1 MATNKEEVLFKV
13 KAELS
18 GFKKSMDELKKMAK
32 ETSKNVKKS
41 MNMDLSKEGSNAG
54 KTFINGFDREI
65 KTATDSI
72 KLELKA
78 LADQAAN
85 IKISF
90 DTSGIEYVK
99 RQLADIT
106 VNVSTDSDR
115 AKASMSNNANAPN
128 NGMNTMASIANS
140 GALTKLTD
148 AMNNSTSLIKEVT
161 GSIKEAGDKV
171 QVASESIDKADA
183 QMKATEDSI
192 KVIGESINKTG
203 ESINKTGDSINN
215 TGDLIK
221 NTGDLINS
229 ANDSIKNTV
238 DSIKGVNDSINNTGE
253 LIKSTNDSIKSTN
266 DSIKS
271 TSDSMNAIGDKV
283 NSAGENIKSA
293 ANIIQDSNKVI
304 EAAGD
309 KFRDASEQVKDISNK
324 MSDVYS
330 KIDSSS
336 EMINSAGKDILSASE
351 SIESSSKNMTEAGKS
366 IDSAANKI
374 KNAKLNVGTKDVPEI
389 GNINE
394 LSNSITKAS
403 NNIDS
408 AASKIEDASNAIDE
422 AGSKIDD
429 SGSRVEDAGNAIDKA
444 ADKIKDITDKFN
456 LACSNIAALG
466 ASINTA
472 SEIMANTINKIA
484 PELKNAIENVVP
496 TIKNA
501 IIEAIKEGSKSIGQE
516 TTKAVNTATK
526 KGINTATKKGIDTGF
541 LNKSIGLGN
550 ALFGNNQKDNQ
561 PHYAKNIYDLMSPR
575 AVSESLLNNNAGKE
589 LELLEKYKKEI
600 SRVQNELKKTTIN
613 SDKGELLK
621 SELQFYTDI
630 YKEINKV
637 VEQINKKSQEAKA
650 KIEQSID
657 NKDINDL
664 TKIASN
670 EIGKLSRQQENLE
683 KAIEKTKKE
692 LSGLEKGTE
701 VYDKV
706 ESKLSRQVEVLE
718 RVKAKLQE
726 CKNLSRGAFDELSV
740 SIDDANESAE
750 KLRMNLTLLSSSSGN
765 DDILKKIDEAIEAA
779 NQRTRKLR
787 NEKGREDRG
796 FGTEDYRE
804 LRAAQKQRDIL
815 TERHEKFKE
824 EVNIGDI
831 GSKAWSEINDALKNA
846 ISDVNKRIEELKKS
860 FDPASAIEAQIEQL
874 EDTLLE
880 FSSDPKDVNDEF
892 KQEFRKILSGIEEE
906 INNLS
911 DEYGDVFKQE
921 LREWFRSVKGLADEN
936 ITRPSAD
943 ETYESI
949 KAEFRALEERIM
961 NSSFDSDV
969 YKKGLIDTLK
979 QEEGKLDESN
989 KKRKNDEFIV
999 EFKKLIERFEKLVV
1013 KSSSDDNFNQNF
1025 KNSLNEVINRIDS
1038 ATNKSSNKD
1047 ILLEFEAI
1055 FKQLADR
1062 INSAPTDDFYK
1073 QIYKN
1078 VFKRVK
1084 EEIDKIYKAQ
1094 DIDLNIN
1101 LPMLQTDTLN
1111 KQFDNFRR
1119 YMQNSNINLPILR
1132 VDEIKD
1138 QFDQLRDYMN
1148 HANINLPILRVD
1160 TLKDKFD
1167 QIRDYINHSDIN
1179 LPILR
1184 SDALNEQF
1192 DEIRKSIEDAYGR
1205 ITAETREAEQET
1217 DSFTG
1222 KLKKLY
1228 VVLNQQNAQVFTH
1241 RMGQLKEKINDLK
1254 TAASELVQPFKK
1266 AFNGMSNII
1275 NRLLSPIKKVASGFR
1290 NIGNEAKTASVGVDK
1305 LKGSFTGLLSKLS
1318 MYFGIYELFG
1328 LMKQGT
1334 EDAIKYESQI
1344 LNIQRTFGKAS
1355 KSLTD
1360 FANKNAVSWGLSK
1373 QQVAEYGNIFGV
1385 IVKNINVGMAEA
1397 GASSDA
1403 IAKSTM
1409 NTTQELLKSA
1419 GMISSALGYDV
1430 ETVLEGLRS
1439 GILGSSEA
1447 VDQFGLNLKQANL
1460 EASQAFMEVSN
1471 NGQIAWNNL
1480 TEAQRQYVIT
1490 QEIINQTTRN
1500 FGQVL
1505 GQNGKIMQTTAGLQ
1519 AQYMAQLAN
1528 TKLALGNLG
1537 KVLWTAILPPLTKI
1551 LQVLEVVFNYAAA
1564 AMTALLGLFG
1574 IQVDFSSPSSAGGAL
1589 TGMQNSLSNM
1599 EDTATN
1605 VADNTKY
1612 ALNSI
1617 GDSATDSANK
1627 TEKAINKTEKVGK
1640 KTEKAAKKTE
1650 EAVKKVKR
1658 ALAGFDQI
1666 NVLNIKED
1674 DNKKDDTKINKPK
1687 KDKSKIDKPKI
1698 DNPIGGFNPDDFK
1711 PTPLNPSDFGVQ
1723 MPDITPQFKSNL
1735 DKFKDFADKMKKLL
1749 NELTE
1754 PFKKAWDFLGDRWIA
1769 AWNRLKKEFKNFCDS
1784 LAKFL
1789 KSVWDNGGKEFVQHM
1804 AEIALACGI
1813 AAMEIGGTILHA
1825 LAELWKHL
1833 DPETNGHTQAF
1844 LDALNETAIKLRD
1857 LILSIN
1863 GYLEN
1868 LMNNGGQEVLNAFG
1882 DMLMDLGTTAA
1893 RVFGVI
1899 IDAIQGLLEHLFG
1912 VNEAGQLTNEIT
1924 KSMLEAWENAFRSI
1938 GDAALAFADLM
1949 ESVLVNGGQDI
1960 VNSLGDLAMQIA
1972 ATIGT
1977 IVDEVAQ
1984 SMAALFDHMDPAKND
1999 ISKGALEGFKY
2010 FIDSITG
2017 FVRMLGESLGT
2028 FMDNGGQE
2036 FVNNVGDIVAIL
2048 IDLASTIAGDIINS
2062 ITAFMNSWAGQ
2073 TLIAAAARALQLISS
2088 VLKGFLE
2095 ILKPLTP
2102 VISGVVAGILAFMGA
2117 TKVIGVITK
2126 VVSVFKSVGSVI
2138 GIAKAA
2144 ASALWAVL
2152 MANPIAAVIAAVVAL
2167 GVALVAA
2174 YNKFDGFR
2182 EAVDKIL
2189 DAFSGLGEA
2198 LKSAFSNILKDVTNI
2213 FQDVI
2218 DIIVGIFTGDGERV
2232 GEAVRSLVE
2241 NILQLLWDV
2250 TTGVLDIGINL
2261 VTGLAKGIWEA
2272 IKQAPKLIGDA
2283 LTGLA
2288 DFIKDF
2294 FKGLFGIH
2302 SPSTV
2307 FAEYGGYLVEGLA
2320 DGITKAF
2327 DKIGDAF
2334 NSMFKYVKDKVSKI
2348 TDGIKSGFKAIKDF
2362 VIPLPKMA
2370 WDKLKE
2376 TAGNIV
2382 NKIKEKVEKFKAKL
2396 PKPSVVWD
2404 SIKTTAGKAID
2415 NVKRVVQGFKS
2426 KLPKPSVMWDSLKTG
2441 VSNALNKIKDFMD
2454 RFKWKLPKPK
2464 LPKFSVSGGEAPW
2477 GFMGKGSLPKV
2488 DVKWNK
2494 AGGIMT
2500 SATIFGMAGNTLLGG
2515 GEAGSEGIIPLDELW
2530 NQLNRQFQQQ
2540 NAILSSIVASGSG
2553 NSNRPVNITLKIN
2566 DIEMGK
2572 AVISSL
2578 KALSNHGGT
2587 IDLPI

>member
-13 KAELS
+13 KAELA

-32 ETSKNVKKS
+32 ETSKNVEKS
-41 MNMDLSKEGSNAG
+41 MNMDLSDEGNKAG
-54 KTFINGFDREI
+54 KSFTDGMNRQM
-65 KTATDSI
+65 KNATDSVRAG
-72 KLELKA
+72 LKKVA
-78 LADQAAN
+78 EQASE
-85 IKISF
+85 IKIGF
-90 DTSGIEYVK
+90 DTSGIDAVK
-99 RQLADIT
+99 RQIDDISSKKI
-106 VNVSTDSDR
+106 STDSDR
-115 AKASMSNNANAPN
+115 ASASMSNNANAPN
-128 NGMNTMASIANS
+128 ALNTIVTAANAASISKMSEA
-140 GALTKLTD
+140 
-148 AMNNSTSLIKEVT
+148 V
-161 GSIKEAGDKV
+161 GSVGKSV
-171 QVASESIDKADA
+171 
-183 QMKATEDSI
+183 KATTDNMKQSFSDVSKKSSKELEQSFEKISQKQTGLKRKLRESKDELENFEIFIKKSKESLKDLSQNIEKTENSLKSLDFSSEDYANLSKELKELNDQYKI
-192 KVIGESINKTG
+192 ESSVVEDASKKVEKL
-203 ESINKTGDSINN
+203 K
-215 TGDLIK
+215 
-221 NTGDLINS
+221 
-229 ANDSIKNTV
+229 ANIAGLEN
-238 DSIKGVNDSINNTGE
+238 E
-253 LIKSTNDSIKSTN
+253 LR
-266 DSIKS
+266 
-271 TSDSMNAIGDKV
+271 KV
-283 NSAGENIKSA
+283 NSQKSA
-293 ANIIQDSNKVI
+293 PDFDELVNKKKIENSLQIANMY
-304 EAAGD
+304 
-309 KFRDASEQVKDISNK
+309 KDRLQK
-324 MSDVYS
+324 AR
-330 KIDSSS
+330 
-336 EMINSAGKDILSASE
+336 EAGKDQGISSYGKALNEKIKQLDKLGAPIKDIIPLIRALGKEFNDTEGIRKSTLAISKFINVLSGVTSKIQAPFKAMGNLFSKTLAS
-351 SIESSSKNMTEAGKS
+351 SINIVGNELAKFGNRLNSLGIKVLNPINALKLLGQTAKSTVTSFASAGWNGITNTFKNIVQSAKDFKNAFDNKVEKACDTTINAFNRLKNGIKSIPSVMKSIPGTIDNVIKNMGNS
-366 IDSAANKI
+366 ISSLGFKI
-374 KNAKLNVGTKDVPEI
+374 KTF
-389 GNINE
+389 
-394 LSNSITKAS
+394 S
-403 NNIDS
+403 NNIEGSMGRAAASIRNGFKSFMAGPSEQQLNAARNSVKRFTDEVNRNFPGIRRHIENVKQSFSNMGNNIRRSLNPINLISGAARKAADGIRRIGNESS
-408 AASKIEDASNAIDE
+408 AAS
-422 AGSKIDD
+422 
-429 SGSRVEDAGNAIDKA
+429 
-444 ADKIKDITDKFN
+444 
-456 LACSNIAALG
+456 
-466 ASINTA
+466 
-472 SEIMANTINKIA
+472 
-484 PELKNAIENVVP
+484 
-496 TIKNA
+496 
-501 IIEAIKEGSKSIGQE
+501 
-516 TTKAVNTATK
+516 
-526 KGINTATKKGIDTGF
+526 
-541 LNKSIGLGN
+541 
-550 ALFGNNQKDNQ
+550 
-561 PHYAKNIYDLMSPR
+561 
-575 AVSESLLNNNAGKE
+575 GK
-589 LELLEKYKKEI
+589 
-600 SRVQNELKKTTIN
+600 
-613 SDKGELLK
+613 
-621 SELQFYTDI
+621 
-630 YKEINKV
+630 
-637 VEQINKKSQEAKA
+637 
-650 KIEQSID
+650 
-657 NKDINDL
+657 
-664 TKIASN
+664 
-670 EIGKLSRQQENLE
+670 
-683 KAIEKTKKE
+683 
-692 LSGLEKGTE
+692 
-701 VYDKV
+701 
-706 ESKLSRQVEVLE
+706 
-718 RVKAKLQE
+718 
-726 CKNLSRGAFDELSV
+726 
-740 SIDDANESAE
+740 
-750 KLRMNLTLLSSSSGN
+750 
-765 DDILKKIDEAIEAA
+765 
-779 NQRTRKLR
+779 
-787 NEKGREDRG
+787 
-796 FGTEDYRE
+796 
-804 LRAAQKQRDIL
+804 
-815 TERHEKFKE
+815 
-824 EVNIGDI
+824 
-831 GSKAWSEINDALKNA
+831 
-846 ISDVNKRIEELKKS
+846 
-860 FDPASAIEAQIEQL
+860 
-874 EDTLLE
+874 
-880 FSSDPKDVNDEF
+880 
-892 KQEFRKILSGIEEE
+892 
-906 INNLS
+906 
-911 DEYGDVFKQE
+911 
-921 LREWFRSVKGLADEN
+921 
-936 ITRPSAD
+936 
-943 ETYESI
+943 
-949 KAEFRALEERIM
+949 
-961 NSSFDSDV
+961 
-969 YKKGLIDTLK
+969 
-979 QEEGKLDESN
+979 
-989 KKRKNDEFIV
+989 
-999 EFKKLIERFEKLVV
+999 
-1013 KSSSDDNFNQNF
+1013 
-1025 KNSLNEVINRIDS
+1025 
-1038 ATNKSSNKD
+1038 
-1047 ILLEFEAI
+1047 
-1055 FKQLADR
+1055 
-1062 INSAPTDDFYK
+1062 
-1073 QIYKN
+1073 
-1078 VFKRVK
+1078 
-1084 EEIDKIYKAQ
+1084 
-1094 DIDLNIN
+1094 
-1101 LPMLQTDTLN
+1101 
-1111 KQFDNFRR
+1111 
-1119 YMQNSNINLPILR
+1119 
-1132 VDEIKD
+1132 
-1138 QFDQLRDYMN
+1138 
-1148 HANINLPILRVD
+1148 
-1160 TLKDKFD
+1160 
-1167 QIRDYINHSDIN
+1167 
-1179 LPILR
+1179 
-1184 SDALNEQF
+1184 
-1192 DEIRKSIEDAYGR
+1192 
-1205 ITAETREAEQET
+1205 
-1217 DSFTG
+1217 
-1222 KLKKLY
+1222 
-1228 VVLNQQNAQVFTH
+1228 
-1241 RMGQLKEKINDLK
+1241 
-1254 TAASELVQPFKK
+1254 
-1266 AFNGMSNII
+1266 
-1275 NRLLSPIKKVASGFR
+1275 
-1290 NIGNEAKTASVGVDK
+1290 VDK
-1305 LKGSFTGLLSKLS
+1305 LKGSFTGLLGKLGMFFS
-1318 MYFGIYELFG
+1318 VYQLFG

-1334 EDAIKYESQI
+1334 EDAIKYEAQI
-1344 LNIQRTFGKAS
+1344 LNIQRTFGEAS

-1385 IVKNINVGMAEA
+1385 IVKNINVGMAKA

-1723 MPDITPQFKSNL
+1723 MPDVTPQIKSNL
-1735 DKFKDFADKMKKLL
+1735 DKFKGFVDKMKKLL

-1825 LAELWKHL
+1825 LSELWKHL

-2117 TKVIGVITK
+2117 TKVIGVVTK
-2126 VVSVFKSVGSVI
+2126 VVSVFKSVGSVL
-2138 GIAKAA
+2138 GLAKSAA
-2144 ASALWAVL
+2144 TLLWGVL
-2152 MANPIAAVIAAVVAL
+2152 AANPIAAVIAAVVAL

-2327 DKIGDAF
+2327 DSIGDAF

-2578 KALSNHGGT
+2578 KALSNHGGS

>member
-32 ETSKNVKKS
+32 ETSNNVKKS

-54 KTFINGFDREI
+54 KTFAKGFNEEM
-65 KTATDSI
+65 KSATNSV
-72 KLELKA
+72 KLELKK
-78 LADQAAN
+78 LAEQASN
-85 IKISF
+85 IKIKV
-90 DTSGIEYVK
+90 DITGLEYVK

-115 AKASMSNNANAPN
+115 ANASMSNNANAPN

-140 GALTKLTD
+140 GALTKLAD

-161 GSIKEAGDKV
+161 GSIKEVGDKA
-171 QVASESIDKADA
+171 QVAS
-183 QMKATEDSI
+183 
-192 KVIGESINKTG
+192 
-203 ESINKTGDSINN
+203 ESINKTGDSIN
-215 TGDLIK
+215 

-238 DSIKGVNDSINNTGE
+238 DSIKGVNDSIKN
-253 LIKSTNDSIKSTN
+253 
-266 DSIKS
+266 

-351 SIESSSKNMTEAGKS
+351 SIDSSSKNMTEAGKS
-366 IDSAANKI
+366 IDSAADKI
-374 KNAKLNVGTKDVPEI
+374 KNTKLDVDAKGISEI
-389 GNINE
+389 GNISE
-394 LSNSITKAS
+394 SITTAS
-403 NNIDS
+403 KNINE
-408 AASKIEDASNAIDE
+408 AASKIEGASNSINE

-429 SGSRVEDAGNAIDKA
+429 SGSRVEDAGNAIDRA

-456 LACSNIAALG
+456 LACTNIATLG

-472 SEIMANTINKIA
+472 SEIMANTIGKIA
-484 PELKNAIENVVP
+484 PEIKNAVESIVP
-496 TIKNA
+496 TIKKA
-501 IIEAIKEGSKSIGQE
+501 IIEPEKETSKNQTSIEKVGSGGSLNFKKSDNNPLKELSEEAKEAISDIDKELSDVRKSLEKFNRELKE
-516 TTKAVNTATK
+516 TEEGTDKYA
-526 KGINTATKKGIDTGF
+526 
-541 LNKSIGLGN
+541 LLEN
-550 ALFGNNQKDNQ
+550 AIARLSSRYGELKRKMRE
-561 PHYAKNIYDLMSPR
+561 AMSL
-575 AVSESLLNNNAGKE
+575 SESSLGM
-589 LELLEKYKKEI
+589 
-600 SRVQNELKKTTIN
+600 
-613 SDKGELLK
+613 DG
-621 SELQFYTDI
+621 LQ
-630 YKEINKV
+630 K
-637 VEQINKKSQEAKA
+637 
-650 KIEQSID
+650 
-657 NKDINDL
+657 L
-664 TKIASN
+664 ASN
-670 EIGKLSRQQENLE
+670 KIV
-683 KAIEKTKKE
+683 IDVDT
-692 LSGLEKGTE
+692 SGLEKANN
-701 VYDKV
+701 V
-706 ESKLSRQVEVLE
+706 
-718 RVKAKLQE
+718 AKE
-726 CKNLSRGAFDELSV
+726 TKE
-740 SIDDANESAE
+740 
-750 KLRMNLTLLSSSSGN
+750 TLLSMKNLNLLSRNQGGTSGSSG
-765 DDILKKIDEAIEAA
+765 DDDKGLFTPDDYKK
-779 NQRTRKLR
+779 LL
-787 NEKGREDRG
+787 
-796 FGTEDYRE
+796 E
-804 LRAAQKQRDIL
+804 LRK
-815 TERHEKFKE
+815 TKE
-824 EVNIGDI
+824 E
-831 GSKAWSEINDALKNA
+831 LT
-846 ISDVNKRIEELKKS
+846 EELKSFSDEVKLKDVGVEAYSKIVEVSKKLKEDLDKQIKELEKS
-860 FDPASAIEAQIEQL
+860 FDPISAIGVQL
-874 EDTLLE
+874 EELNGIILDYA
-880 FSSDPKDVNDEF
+880 DKPHNAND
-892 KQEFRKILSGIEEE
+892 KTKKILKEAFSTLEES
-906 INNLS
+906 INNLPE
-911 DEYGDVFKQE
+911 EYGE
-921 LREWFRSVKGLADEN
+921 LVKKALKDSLAGSREIANETILKPSTDEIYEN
-936 ITRPSAD
+936 I
-943 ETYESI
+943 
-949 KAEFRALEERIM
+949 KARFRALEERIM
-961 NSSFDSDV
+961 ESSDSDV
-969 YKKGLIDTLK
+969 FKKGLADTLK
-979 QEEGKLDESN
+979 QEEGKVDELF
-989 KKRKNDEFIV
+989 KKQKNDEFIV

-1101 LPMLQTDTLN
+1101 LPMLQTDTLK
-1111 KQFDNFRR
+1111 KQFDDFKR
-1119 YMQNSNINLPILR
+1119 YIQN
-1132 VDEIKD
+1132 
-1138 QFDQLRDYMN
+1138 
-1148 HANINLPILRVD
+1148 
-1160 TLKDKFD
+1160 
-1167 QIRDYINHSDIN
+1167 SDIN

-1192 DEIRKSIEDAYGR
+1192 DEIRKSVEDAYER

-1275 NRLLSPIKKVASGFR
+1275 NRLLSPIKKVASGIR
-1290 NIGNEAKTASVGVDK
+1290 NIGDEAKTASVGVDK

-1344 LNIQRTFGKAS
+1344 LNIQRIFGEAS

-1723 MPDITPQFKSNL
+1723 MPDVTPQLKSNL
-1735 DKFKDFADKMKKLL
+1735 GKFKDFADKMKKLL
-1749 NELTE
+1749 NEITE

-1769 AWNRLKKEFKNFCDS
+1769 AWNRLKKEFKHFCDS

-1804 AEIALACGI
+1804 AEIALAVGI

-1825 LAELWKHL
+1825 LAQLWEHL

-1844 LDALNETAIKLRD
+1844 IDALNDVAEKVRD
-1857 LILSIN
+1857 FVLSLN

-1882 DMLMDLGTTAA
+1882 DMLMDLGTTAV

-1899 IDAIQGLLEHLFG
+1899 IDAIQGLLDHLFG

-1949 ESVLVNGGQDI
+1949 ESALGNGLQDVI
-1960 VNSLGDLAMQIA
+1960 NSMGDLAMQIS
-1972 ATIGT
+1972 ATMGT
-1977 IVDEVAQ
+1977 IIDELAQ

-1999 ISKGALEGFKY
+1999 ISKGALEGFQY
-2010 FIDSITG
+2010 FVDSITG
-2017 FVRMLGESLGT
+2017 FVRMLGEAFGT

-2036 FVNNVGDIVAIL
+2036 FVNNMGDIVAIL

-2073 TLIAAAARALQLISS
+2073 TLIAAAARALELISS

-2102 VISGVVAGILAFMGA
+2102 VISGVIAGILAFMGA
-2117 TKVIGVITK
+2117 TKVIGVVTK
-2126 VVSVFKSVGSVI
+2126 VVSVFKSVGSVL
-2138 GIAKAA
+2138 GLAKSAA
-2144 ASALWAVL
+2144 TLLWGVL
-2152 MANPIAAVIAAVVAL
+2152 AANPIAAVVAAVVGL

-2232 GEAVRSLVE
+2232 GKAVRSLVE

-2261 VTGLAKGIWEA
+2261 ITGLAKGIWEA

-2415 NVKRVVQGFKS
+2415 KVKRVVQGFKS

-2441 VSNALNKIKDFMD
+2441 VSNALNKVKDFID
-2454 RFKWKLPKPK
+2454 KFKWKLPKPK

-2515 GEAGSEGIIPLDELW
+2515 GEAGAEGIIPLDELW
-2530 NQLNRQFQQQ
+2530 NQLSRQFQQQ

-2587 IDLPI
+2587 IDLPL

>member
-32 ETSKNVKKS
+32 ETSNNVKKS

-54 KTFINGFDREI
+54 KTFAKGFNEEM
-65 KTATDSI
+65 KSATDSV
-72 KLELKA
+72 KLELKK
-78 LADQAAN
+78 LAEQASN
-85 IKISF
+85 IKIKV
-90 DTSGIEYVK
+90 DVTGLEYVK
-99 RQLADIT
+99 RQLSDIT
-106 VNVSTDSDR
+106 VNVSTASR
-115 AKASMSNNANAPN
+115 ANASMSNNANAPN

-161 GSIKEAGDKV
+161 GSIKEVGDKA
-171 QVASESIDKADA
+171 QVASESINKADA
-183 QMKATEDSI
+183 QMKATEGSV
-192 KVIGESINKTG
+192 KVIGESI
-203 ESINKTGDSINN
+203 SKTGDSINN
-215 TGDLIK
+215 TGNLINSANDSIK
-221 NTGDLINS
+221 NTVDSIKSVNESINKTGDFINNTGDLIKS
-229 ANDSIKNTV
+229 TNDSIKNTV
-238 DSIKGVNDSINNTGE
+238 DSIKGVNDSIKN
-253 LIKSTNDSIKSTN
+253 
-266 DSIKS
+266 
-271 TSDSMNAIGDKV
+271 TSDSMNSIGDKV

-293 ANIIQDSNKVI
+293 ANIIQDSNKII

-336 EMINSAGKDILSASE
+336 EMINSAGKNILSASE
-351 SIESSSKNMTEAGKS
+351 SIDSSSKNMAEAGKS
-366 IDSAANKI
+366 IDSAADKI
-374 KNAKLNVGTKDVPEI
+374 KNAKLDVDAKGISEI
-389 GNINE
+389 GNISE
-394 LSNSITKAS
+394 LSNSIITAS
-403 NNIDS
+403 KNIND
-408 AASKIEDASNAIDE
+408 AASKIEGASNSINE

-429 SGSRVEDAGNAIDKA
+429 SGSRVEDAGNAIDRA

-456 LACSNIAALG
+456 LACTNIATLG

-484 PELKNAIENVVP
+484 PE
-496 TIKNA
+496 IKNA
-501 IIEAIKEGSKSIGQE
+501 VKSVVPSIKNTIKEPEKETEKTQTSIEKVGSGGSLNFKKSDNNPLKELSEEAKEAISDIDKELSDVRKSLEKFNRELKE
-516 TTKAVNTATK
+516 TEEGTKEYALLDSRIAR
-526 KGINTATKKGIDTGF
+526 
-541 LNKSIGLGN
+541 LNSRYGELKRKMRE
-550 ALFGNNQKDNQ
+550 A
-561 PHYAKNIYDLMSPR
+561 MSL
-575 AVSESLLNNNAGKE
+575 SESSLGMDGLQKLASD
-589 LELLEKYKKEI
+589 EI
-600 SRVQNELKKTTIN
+600 V
-613 SDKGELLK
+613 
-621 SELQFYTDI
+621 
-630 YKEINKV
+630 
-637 VEQINKKSQEAKA
+637 
-650 KIEQSID
+650 ID
-657 NKDINDL
+657 VD
-664 TKIASN
+664 T
-670 EIGKLSRQQENLE
+670 
-683 KAIEKTKKE
+683 
-692 LSGLEKGTE
+692 SGLEKAN
-701 VYDKV
+701 KV
-706 ESKLSRQVEVLE
+706 
-718 RVKAKLQE
+718 AKE
-726 CKNLSRGAFDELSV
+726 TKE
-740 SIDDANESAE
+740 
-750 KLRMNLTLLSSSSGN
+750 TLLSMKNLNLLSRNQGGTSGSSGD

-804 LRAAQKQRDIL
+804 LSAAKKERDIL

-860 FDPASAIEAQIEQL
+860 FDPASAIEAQIEDL

-880 FSSDPKDVNDEF
+880 FSSDPKDVNDKF
-892 KQEFRKILSGIEEE
+892 KQDFRKILSGIEER

-921 LREWFRSVKGLADEN
+921 LKEWFRSVKGLADEN
-936 ITRPSAD
+936 ITRPSTD
-943 ETYESI
+943 EAYESI

-961 NSSFDSDV
+961 ESSFDSDV
-969 YKKGLIDTLK
+969 FKKGLVDTLK
-979 QEEGKLDESN
+979 QEEGKVDESF
-989 KKRKNDEFIV
+989 KKQKNDEFIV

-1167 QIRDYINHSDIN
+1167 QIRDYINHANIN

-1228 VVLNQQNAQVFTH
+1228 AVLNQQNAQVFTH
-1241 RMGQLKEKINDLK
+1241 RMGQLKEEIKGLK

-1275 NRLLSPIKKVASGFR
+1275 NSLLSPIKKVASGIR

-1344 LNIQRTFGKAS
+1344 LNIQRTFGEAS

-1397 GASSDA
+1397 GASSDE

-1698 DNPIGGFNPDDFK
+1698 DKPIGGFNPDDFK

-1723 MPDITPQFKSNL
+1723 MPNITPQLKSNL
-1735 DKFKDFADKMKKLL
+1735 DKFKGFVDKMKKLL

-1825 LAELWKHL
+1825 LSELWKHL

-2036 FVNNVGDIVAIL
+2036 FVNNMGDIVAIL

-2073 TLIAAAARALQLISS
+2073 TLIAAAARALELISS

-2138 GIAKAA
+2138 GIAKGA

-2152 MANPIAAVIAAVVAL
+2152 MANPVAAVIAAVVAL

-2232 GEAVRSLVE
+2232 GKAVRSLVE

-2261 VTGLAKGIWEA
+2261 ITGLAKGIWEA

-2327 DKIGDAF
+2327 DSIGDAF

-2515 GEAGSEGIIPLDELW
+2515 GEAGAEGIIPLDELW
-2530 NQLNRQFQQQ
+2530 NQLSTQFQQQ

>member
-32 ETSKNVKKS
+32 ETSNNVKKS
-41 MNMDLSKEGSNAG
+41 MNMDLTKEGSNAG
-54 KTFINGFDREI
+54 KTFAKGFNEEM
-65 KTATDSI
+65 KSATDSV
-72 KLELKA
+72 KLELKK
-78 LADQAAN
+78 LAEQASN
-85 IKISF
+85 IKIKV
-90 DTSGIEYVK
+90 DITGLEYVK
-99 RQLADIT
+99 RQLSDIT

-115 AKASMSNNANAPN
+115 ASASMSNNANAPN
-128 NGMNTMASIANS
+128 NGMNTMASVANS

-161 GSIKEAGDKV
+161 GSIKEVGDKA
-171 QVASESIDKADA
+171 QVASESINKADA
-183 QMKATEDSI
+183 QMKATEDSV

-203 ESINKTGDSINN
+203 DSINKTGDSINKTGDSINN

-221 NTGDLINS
+221 STGDLINS

-253 LIKSTNDSIKSTN
+253 LIKSTNDSIKN
-266 DSIKS
+266 

-293 ANIIQDSNKVI
+293 ANIIQDSNKII

-351 SIESSSKNMTEAGKS
+351 SIDSSSKNMTEAGKS
-366 IDSAANKI
+366 IDSAADKI
-374 KNAKLNVGTKDVPEI
+374 KNTKLDVDAKGISEI
-389 GNINE
+389 GNISE
-394 LSNSITKAS
+394 SITTAS
-403 NNIDS
+403 NNINE
-408 AASKIEDASNAIDE
+408 AASKIEGASNSINE

-429 SGSRVEDAGNAIDKA
+429 SGSRVEDAGNAIDRA

-456 LACSNIAALG
+456 LACTNIATLG

-472 SEIMANTINKIA
+472 SEIMANTISKIA
-484 PELKNAIENVVP
+484 PE
-496 TIKNA
+496 IKNA
-501 IIEAIKEGSKSIGQE
+501 VKSVVPSIKNTIKEPEKETSKIQTSIEKVGSSGSLNFKKSDNDSLKELSEEAKEAISDIDKELNDVRKSLEKFNRELKE
-516 TTKAVNTATK
+516 TEEGTNKYALLENA
-526 KGINTATKKGIDTGF
+526 IAR
-541 LNKSIGLGN
+541 LNSRYGELKRKMRE
-550 ALFGNNQKDNQ
+550 A
-561 PHYAKNIYDLMSPR
+561 MSL
-575 AVSESLLNNNAGKE
+575 SESSLGM
-589 LELLEKYKKEI
+589 
-600 SRVQNELKKTTIN
+600 
-613 SDKGELLK
+613 DG
-621 SELQFYTDI
+621 LQ
-630 YKEINKV
+630 K
-637 VEQINKKSQEAKA
+637 
-650 KIEQSID
+650 
-657 NKDINDL
+657 L
-664 TKIASN
+664 ASN
-670 EIGKLSRQQENLE
+670 KIV
-683 KAIEKTKKE
+683 IDVDT
-692 LSGLEKGTE
+692 SGLEKAN
-701 VYDKV
+701 KV
-706 ESKLSRQVEVLE
+706 
-718 RVKAKLQE
+718 AKE
-726 CKNLSRGAFDELSV
+726 TKE
-740 SIDDANESAE
+740 
-750 KLRMNLTLLSSSSGN
+750 TLLSMKNLNLLSRNQGGTSGSSG
-765 DDILKKIDEAIEAA
+765 DDDKGLFTPDDYKK
-779 NQRTRKLR
+779 LL
-787 NEKGREDRG
+787 
-796 FGTEDYRE
+796 E
-804 LRAAQKQRDIL
+804 LRK
-815 TERHEKFKE
+815 TKE
-824 EVNIGDI
+824 E
-831 GSKAWSEINDALKNA
+831 LT
-846 ISDVNKRIEELKKS
+846 EELKSFSDEVKLKDVGVEAYSKIIEVSKKLKEDLDKQIKELEKS
-860 FDPASAIEAQIEQL
+860 FDPISAIGVQL
-874 EDTLLE
+874 EELNGIILDYA
-880 FSSDPKDVNDEF
+880 DKPHNAND
-892 KQEFRKILSGIEEE
+892 KTKKILKEAFSTLEES
-906 INNLS
+906 INNLPE
-911 DEYGDVFKQE
+911 EYGE
-921 LREWFRSVKGLADEN
+921 LVKKALKDSLAGSREIANETILKPSTDEIYEN
-936 ITRPSAD
+936 I
-943 ETYESI
+943 
-949 KAEFRALEERIM
+949 KARFRALEERIM
-961 NSSFDSDV
+961 ESSDSDV
-969 YKKGLIDTLK
+969 FKKGLADTLK
-979 QEEGKLDESN
+979 QEEGKVDELF
-989 KKRKNDEFIV
+989 KKQKNDEFIV

-1205 ITAETREAEQET
+1205 ITSETREAEQET

-1228 VVLNQQNAQVFTH
+1228 AVLNQQNAQVFTH

-1275 NRLLSPIKKVASGFR
+1275 NSLLSPIKKVASGIR
-1290 NIGNEAKTASVGVDK
+1290 NIGDEAKTASVGVDK

-1344 LNIQRTFGKAS
+1344 LNIQRTFGEAS

-1385 IVKNINVGMAEA
+1385 IVKNINVGMAKA
-1397 GASSDA
+1397 GTSSDA

-1698 DNPIGGFNPDDFK
+1698 DKPIGGFNPEDFK
-1711 PTPLNPSDFGVQ
+1711 PTPLDPSDFGVQ

-1735 DKFKDFADKMKKLL
+1735 DKFKGFVDKMKNLL

-1825 LAELWKHL
+1825 LSELWKHL

-1844 LDALNETAIKLRD
+1844 IDALNETAIKLRD

-1949 ESVLVNGGQDI
+1949 ESALGNGLQDVI
-1960 VNSLGDLAMQIA
+1960 NSMGDLAMQIA

-2232 GEAVRSLVE
+2232 GKAVRSLVE

>member
-32 ETSKNVKKS
+32 ETSNNVKKS
-41 MNMDLSKEGSNAG
+41 MNMDLTKEGSKVG
-54 KTFINGFDREI
+54 KTFIDGFNREI

-90 DTSGIEYVK
+90 DTSGLEYVK
-99 RQLADIT
+99 RQLSDIT
-106 VNVSTDSDR
+106 VNVSTASNR
-115 AKASMSNNANAPN
+115 ANASMSNNANAPN

-148 AMNNSTSLIKEVT
+148 AMNNSTSLIKEIT
-161 GSIKEAGDKV
+161 GSIKEVGDKA

-183 QMKATEDSI
+183 QMKATEDSV
-192 KVIGESINKTG
+192 KVIG

-215 TGDLIK
+215 TG
-221 NTGDLINS
+221 NLINS

-238 DSIKGVNDSINNTGE
+238 DSIKGVNDSIKN
-253 LIKSTNDSIKSTN
+253 
-266 DSIKS
+266 

-336 EMINSAGKDILSASE
+336 EMINSAGKNILSASE
-351 SIESSSKNMTEAGKS
+351 SI
-366 IDSAANKI
+366 DSAADKI
-374 KNAKLNVGTKDVPEI
+374 KSTKLDVDAKGISEI
-389 GNINE
+389 GNISE
-394 LSNSITKAS
+394 LSNSITTAS
-403 NNIDS
+403 NNINE
-408 AASKIEDASNAIDE
+408 AA
-422 AGSKIDD
+422 SKIDD
-429 SGSRVEDAGNAIDKA
+429 SGSRVEDAGNAIDRA

-456 LACSNIAALG
+456 LACTNIATLG

-472 SEIMANTINKIA
+472 
-484 PELKNAIENVVP
+484 IESIVP

-501 IIEAIKEGSKSIGQE
+501 IIEAFKEGSKLIGKQ
-516 TTKAVNTATK
+516 
-526 KGINTATKKGIDTGF
+526 GTG
-541 LNKSIGLGN
+541 
-550 ALFGNNQKDNQ
+550 
-561 PHYAKNIYDLMSPR
+561 
-575 AVSESLLNNNAGKE
+575 
-589 LELLEKYKKEI
+589 
-600 SRVQNELKKTTIN
+600 
-613 SDKGELLK
+613 
-621 SELQFYTDI
+621 
-630 YKEINKV
+630 
-637 VEQINKKSQEAKA
+637 
-650 KIEQSID
+650 
-657 NKDINDL
+657 NKDLDDL
-664 TKIASN
+664 TKVALN
-670 EIGKLSRQQENLE
+670 EIGKLSRQQEHLE
-683 KAIEKTKKE
+683 KAIQKSKKE

-706 ESKLSRQVEVLE
+706 ASKLSRQVDVLE
-718 RVKAKLQE
+718 RVSSKLQE

-740 SIDDANESAE
+740 TIDDACESTE
-750 KLRMNLTLLSSSSGN
+750 KLRMNLTLLS
-765 DDILKKIDEAIEAA
+765 DDIGGLGDEDKGLFGPDDYKK
-779 NQRTRKLR
+779 LL
-787 NEKGREDRG
+787 
-796 FGTEDYRE
+796 E
-804 LRAAQKQRDIL
+804 LRK
-815 TERHEKFKE
+815 TKE
-824 EVNIGDI
+824 EL
-831 GSKAWSEINDALKNA
+831 A
-846 ISDVNKRIEELKKS
+846 EELKSFSDEVKLKDVGVEAYSKIIEVSQKLKEDLDKQIKELEKS
-860 FDPASAIEAQIEQL
+860 FDPISAIGVQL
-874 EDTLLE
+874 EELNGIILDYA
-880 FSSDPKDVNDEF
+880 DKPHNAND
-892 KQEFRKILSGIEEE
+892 KTKKILKEAFSTLEES
-906 INNLS
+906 INNLPE
-911 DEYGDVFKQE
+911 EYGE
-921 LREWFRSVKGLADEN
+921 LVKKALKDSLAGSREIANETILKPSTDEIYEN
-936 ITRPSAD
+936 I
-943 ETYESI
+943 
-949 KAEFRALEERIM
+949 KARFRALEERIM
-961 NSSFDSDV
+961 ESSDSDV
-969 YKKGLIDTLK
+969 FKKGLADTLK
-979 QEEGKLDESN
+979 QEEGKIDELF
-989 KKRKNDEFIV
+989 KKQKNDEFIV

-1025 KNSLNEVINRIDS
+1025 KNSLNEIINRIDS

-1101 LPMLQTDTLN
+1101 LPMLQTDTLK
-1111 KQFDNFRR
+1111 KQFDNFKR
-1119 YMQNSNINLPILR
+1119 YIQN
-1132 VDEIKD
+1132 
-1138 QFDQLRDYMN
+1138 
-1148 HANINLPILRVD
+1148 
-1160 TLKDKFD
+1160 
-1167 QIRDYINHSDIN
+1167 SDIN

-1228 VVLNQQNAQVFTH
+1228 AVLNQQNAQVFTH

-1334 EDAIKYESQI
+1334 EDAIKYEAQI
-1344 LNIQRTFGKAS
+1344 LNIQRTFGEAS

-1385 IVKNINVGMAEA
+1385 IVKNINVGMAKA

-1723 MPDITPQFKSNL
+1723 MPDVTPQIKSNL
-1735 DKFKDFADKMKKLL
+1735 GKFKDFVDKMKKLL

-1769 AWNRLKKEFKNFCDS
+1769 AWNRLKKEFKHFCDS

-1804 AEIALACGI
+1804 AEIALAVGI

-1825 LAELWKHL
+1825 LAQLWEHL

-1844 LDALNETAIKLRD
+1844 IDALNEVAEKVRD
-1857 LILSIN
+1857 FVLSLN

-1868 LMNNGGQEVLNAFG
+1868 LMNNGGQDVLNAFG
-1882 DMLMDLGTTAA
+1882 DMLMDLGTTAV

-1899 IDAIQGLLEHLFG
+1899 IDAIQGLLDHLFG

-1949 ESVLVNGGQDI
+1949 ESALGNGLQDVI
-1960 VNSLGDLAMQIA
+1960 NSMGDLAMQIS
-1972 ATIGT
+1972 ATMGT
-1977 IVDEVAQ
+1977 IIDELAQ

-1999 ISKGALEGFKY
+1999 ISKGALEGFQY
-2010 FIDSITG
+2010 FVDSITG

-2036 FVNNVGDIVAIL
+2036 FVNNMGDIVALL

-2073 TLIAAAARALQLISS
+2073 TLIAAAARALELISS

-2095 ILKPLTP
+2095 ILQPLTP
-2102 VISGVVAGILAFMGA
+2102 VLSAVVAGILAFMGA
-2117 TKVIGVITK
+2117 SKVVGVVTK
-2126 VVSVFKSVGSVI
+2126 VVSVFKSVGSVF
-2138 GIAKAA
+2138 GLAKSAA
-2144 ASALWAVL
+2144 TLLWGVL
-2152 MANPIAAVIAAVVAL
+2152 AANPIAAVVAAVVGL

-2261 VTGLAKGIWEA
+2261 LTGLAKGIWEA

-2441 VSNALNKIKDFMD
+2441 VSNALNKVKDFID
-2454 RFKWKLPKPK
+2454 KFKWKLPKPK

-2515 GEAGSEGIIPLDELW
+2515 GEAGAEGIIPLDELW
-2530 NQLNRQFQQQ
+2530 NQLSRQFQQQ

-2587 IDLPI
+2587 IDLPL

>member
-32 ETSKNVKKS
+32 ETSNNVKKS

-54 KTFINGFDREI
+54 KTFAKGFNEEM
-65 KTATDSI
+65 KSATDSV
-72 KLELKA
+72 KLELKK
-78 LADQAAN
+78 LAEQASN
-85 IKISF
+85 IKIKV
-90 DTSGIEYVK
+90 DITGLEYVK

-115 AKASMSNNANAPN
+115 ASASMSNNANAPN
-128 NGMNTMASIANS
+128 GFNSMSSIANS
-140 GALTKLTD
+140 GALTRLTAVMNSIGGLIRPSADKMRSAGELINASGDKIKDAATVIKDAAQTIVRGIKNSSEKINNKVKDTKNRVNTESEKIKSDPEIEKNLQKIEKLESLISRINIKMSNMDPMSDQFAKYASHIARATALLDDFKEKQKKLEGSSIKLDFKDLQLLSRNAKDVNKLTEAFKKLSSGIISSIGKVAKSD
-148 AMNNSTSLIKEVT
+148 LNSVGDIIVRIGNRFSEFGVKALLPIRSIRALGSAFSATINAIDRGMAALDVYSTRIINSTGGKIKSLLSLLPRNLNDVKNLISSVTSRIGKDIHTMNLFLDIAVENTVAKIKGMLNTLKSGISSSVSAIGSGVSNIISRIGQDIHTFNMFMDLSVENIESKVKSIASTLKTGISSALSGIGSGISNVITRIGQDIHTFNMFMDIGVDNLINRIKNIPSAVSGIFDRIGQDIHTFNMFMDLAVENAENKIKLFATSLKSSISSALSNMGSAISNVFDRIGQDVHTFNMFMDIGVDNIINKIKGIPSSISGIFDRIEQDVHTFNMFMDIGVDNIIKRIKGIPSSISGIFNRIEQDVHTFNMFMDMGLNNIEDKSKKVINSIKNVATKVSESGLKALLSFSDTLSFLHDNTNSKFKSMMGLLKNESVKAAETCKKAFYSFSDMLSNYPDNLNNAFKNMTIVKTLDSVKTKVSGVAKSIWSSLKSVPSTLNNSVKEAGNTISSLGTEIKDFGNNIGTSFNNISTSIRSFSLSNVKNEIKTSANNMISEVKT
-161 GSIKEAGDKV
+161 GITNSLSEIKISTNNTVAGIKNKFSEVKASINDSFSGFKDGLKTGIKQQINHLNDYKAKLTEIKSNTKDAFSNFGNNVKSGIQEQVRSLSEYKTKLSEVKVSIKEAFSNFGGK
-171 QVASESIDKADA
+171 S
-183 QMKATEDSI
+183 
-192 KVIGESINKTG
+192 KTG
-203 ESINKTGDSINN
+203 VQEQVKSLSEYKTKLKDIKESS
-215 TGDLIK
+215 
-221 NTGDLINS
+221 
-229 ANDSIKNTV
+229 NDAFSNFGGKSKVAIR
-238 DSIKGVNDSINNTGE
+238 E
-253 LIKSTNDSIKSTN
+253 LIRSLDEYKSKLIEIKSNIKDAFGNKVEKECDTAINAFSRLKNSIKSIPNHIQAMPIYFEYAKNTIN
-266 DSIKS
+266 
-271 TSDSMNAIGDKV
+271 NAIKGMD
-283 NSAGENIKSA
+283 
-293 ANIIQDSNKVI
+293 
-304 EAAGD
+304 
-309 KFRDASEQVKDISNK
+309 
-324 MSDVYS
+324 
-330 KIDSSS
+330 
-336 EMINSAGKDILSASE
+336 
-351 SIESSSKNMTEAGKS
+351 
-366 IDSAANKI
+366 
-374 KNAKLNVGTKDVPEI
+374 
-389 GNINE
+389 
-394 LSNSITKAS
+394 NSISSFGSKVKNFS
-403 NNIDS
+403 NNIEGSMGRAAASIRNGFNAFRRGPGEEQLNAARSAVKRFTDAVNNNFPGIRRHIENVRNSFSNMGNNIRRSLNPINLISSAAKKAADGIRRIGNESS
-408 AASKIEDASNAIDE
+408 AAS
-422 AGSKIDD
+422 
-429 SGSRVEDAGNAIDKA
+429 
-444 ADKIKDITDKFN
+444 
-456 LACSNIAALG
+456 
-466 ASINTA
+466 
-472 SEIMANTINKIA
+472 
-484 PELKNAIENVVP
+484 
-496 TIKNA
+496 
-501 IIEAIKEGSKSIGQE
+501 
-516 TTKAVNTATK
+516 
-526 KGINTATKKGIDTGF
+526 
-541 LNKSIGLGN
+541 
-550 ALFGNNQKDNQ
+550 
-561 PHYAKNIYDLMSPR
+561 
-575 AVSESLLNNNAGKE
+575 GK
-589 LELLEKYKKEI
+589 
-600 SRVQNELKKTTIN
+600 
-613 SDKGELLK
+613 
-621 SELQFYTDI
+621 
-630 YKEINKV
+630 
-637 VEQINKKSQEAKA
+637 
-650 KIEQSID
+650 
-657 NKDINDL
+657 
-664 TKIASN
+664 
-670 EIGKLSRQQENLE
+670 
-683 KAIEKTKKE
+683 
-692 LSGLEKGTE
+692 
-701 VYDKV
+701 
-706 ESKLSRQVEVLE
+706 
-718 RVKAKLQE
+718 
-726 CKNLSRGAFDELSV
+726 
-740 SIDDANESAE
+740 
-750 KLRMNLTLLSSSSGN
+750 
-765 DDILKKIDEAIEAA
+765 
-779 NQRTRKLR
+779 
-787 NEKGREDRG
+787 
-796 FGTEDYRE
+796 
-804 LRAAQKQRDIL
+804 
-815 TERHEKFKE
+815 
-824 EVNIGDI
+824 
-831 GSKAWSEINDALKNA
+831 
-846 ISDVNKRIEELKKS
+846 
-860 FDPASAIEAQIEQL
+860 
-874 EDTLLE
+874 
-880 FSSDPKDVNDEF
+880 
-892 KQEFRKILSGIEEE
+892 
-906 INNLS
+906 
-911 DEYGDVFKQE
+911 
-921 LREWFRSVKGLADEN
+921 
-936 ITRPSAD
+936 
-943 ETYESI
+943 
-949 KAEFRALEERIM
+949 
-961 NSSFDSDV
+961 
-969 YKKGLIDTLK
+969 
-979 QEEGKLDESN
+979 
-989 KKRKNDEFIV
+989 
-999 EFKKLIERFEKLVV
+999 
-1013 KSSSDDNFNQNF
+1013 
-1025 KNSLNEVINRIDS
+1025 
-1038 ATNKSSNKD
+1038 
-1047 ILLEFEAI
+1047 
-1055 FKQLADR
+1055 
-1062 INSAPTDDFYK
+1062 
-1073 QIYKN
+1073 
-1078 VFKRVK
+1078 
-1084 EEIDKIYKAQ
+1084 
-1094 DIDLNIN
+1094 
-1101 LPMLQTDTLN
+1101 
-1111 KQFDNFRR
+1111 
-1119 YMQNSNINLPILR
+1119 
-1132 VDEIKD
+1132 
-1138 QFDQLRDYMN
+1138 
-1148 HANINLPILRVD
+1148 
-1160 TLKDKFD
+1160 
-1167 QIRDYINHSDIN
+1167 
-1179 LPILR
+1179 
-1184 SDALNEQF
+1184 
-1192 DEIRKSIEDAYGR
+1192 
-1205 ITAETREAEQET
+1205 
-1217 DSFTG
+1217 
-1222 KLKKLY
+1222 
-1228 VVLNQQNAQVFTH
+1228 
-1241 RMGQLKEKINDLK
+1241 
-1254 TAASELVQPFKK
+1254 
-1266 AFNGMSNII
+1266 
-1275 NRLLSPIKKVASGFR
+1275 
-1290 NIGNEAKTASVGVDK
+1290 VDK
-1305 LKGSFTGLLSKLS
+1305 LKGSFTGLLGKLGMFFS
-1318 MYFGIYELFG
+1318 VYQLFG

-1334 EDAIKYESQI
+1334 EDAIKYEAQI
-1344 LNIQRTFGKAS
+1344 LNIQRTFGEAS

-1505 GQNGKIMQTTAGLQ
+1505 GQNGKIMQTTASLQ

-1723 MPDITPQFKSNL
+1723 MPDVTPQLKSNL
-1735 DKFKDFADKMKKLL
+1735 GKFKGFVDKMKNLL
-1749 NELTE
+1749 SELTE

-1769 AWNRLKKEFKNFCDS
+1769 AWNRLKKEFKHFCDS

-1804 AEIALACGI
+1804 AEIALAVGI

-1825 LAELWKHL
+1825 LAQLWEHL

-1844 LDALNETAIKLRD
+1844 IDALNDVAEKVRD
-1857 LILSIN
+1857 FVLSLN

-1882 DMLMDLGTTAA
+1882 DMLMDLGTTAV

-1899 IDAIQGLLEHLFG
+1899 IDAIQGLLDHLFG

-1949 ESVLVNGGQDI
+1949 ESALGNGLQDVI
-1960 VNSLGDLAMQIA
+1960 NSMGDLAMQIS
-1972 ATIGT
+1972 ATMGT
-1977 IVDEVAQ
+1977 IIDELAQ

-1999 ISKGALEGFKY
+1999 ISKGALEGFQY
-2010 FIDSITG
+2010 FVDSITG
-2017 FVRMLGESLGT
+2017 FVRMLGEAFGT

-2036 FVNNVGDIVAIL
+2036 FVNNMGDIVAIL

-2073 TLIAAAARALQLISS
+2073 TLIAAAARALELISS

-2102 VISGVVAGILAFMGA
+2102 VISGVIAGILAFMGA
-2117 TKVIGVITK
+2117 TKVIGVVTK
-2126 VVSVFKSVGSVI
+2126 VVSVFKSVGSVL
-2138 GIAKAA
+2138 GLAKSAA
-2144 ASALWAVL
+2144 TLLWGVL
-2152 MANPIAAVIAAVVAL
+2152 AANPIAAVVAAVVGL

-2232 GEAVRSLVE
+2232 GKAVRSLVE

-2261 VTGLAKGIWEA
+2261 ITGLAKGIWEA

-2327 DKIGDAF
+2327 DAIGDAF

-2441 VSNALNKIKDFMD
+2441 VSNALNKVKDFID
-2454 RFKWKLPKPK
+2454 KFKWKLPKPK

-2515 GEAGSEGIIPLDELW
+2515 GEAGAEGIIPLDELW
-2530 NQLNRQFQQQ
+2530 NQLSRQFQQQ

>member
-32 ETSKNVKKS
+32 ETSNNVKKS
-41 MNMDLSKEGSNAG
+41 MNMDLTKEGSNAG
-54 KTFINGFDREI
+54 KTFAKGFNEEM
-65 KTATDSI
+65 KSATDSV
-72 KLELKA
+72 KLELKK
-78 LADQAAN
+78 LAEQASN
-85 IKISF
+85 IKIKV
-90 DTSGIEYVK
+90 DITGLEYVK
-99 RQLADIT
+99 RQLSDIT

-115 AKASMSNNANAPN
+115 ASASMSNNANAPN

-140 GALTKLTD
+140 GALTKLAD

-161 GSIKEAGDKV
+161 GSIKEVGDKA
-171 QVASESIDKADA
+171 QVASESINKADA
-183 QMKATEDSI
+183 QMKATEDSV
-192 KVIGESINKTG
+192 KVIG

-215 TGDLIK
+215 TG
-221 NTGDLINS
+221 NLINS

-238 DSIKGVNDSINNTGE
+238 DSIKGVNDSIKN
-253 LIKSTNDSIKSTN
+253 
-266 DSIKS
+266 

-283 NSAGENIKSA
+283 NSTGENIKSA

-336 EMINSAGKDILSASE
+336 EMINSAGKNILSASE
-351 SIESSSKNMTEAGKS
+351 SI
-366 IDSAANKI
+366 DSAADKI
-374 KNAKLNVGTKDVPEI
+374 KNTKLDVDAKGISEI
-389 GNINE
+389 GNISE
-394 LSNSITKAS
+394 LSNSITTAS
-403 NNIDS
+403 NNINE
-408 AASKIEDASNAIDE
+408 AA
-422 AGSKIDD
+422 SKIDD
-429 SGSRVEDAGNAIDKA
+429 SGSRVEDAGNAIDRA
-444 ADKIKDITDKFN
+444 AEKIKDITDKFN
-456 LACSNIAALG
+456 LACTNIATLG

-472 SEIMANTINKIA
+472 
-484 PELKNAIENVVP
+484 IESIVP

-501 IIEAIKEGSKSIGQE
+501 IIEAFKEGSKLIGKQ
-516 TTKAVNTATK
+516 
-526 KGINTATKKGIDTGF
+526 GTG
-541 LNKSIGLGN
+541 
-550 ALFGNNQKDNQ
+550 
-561 PHYAKNIYDLMSPR
+561 
-575 AVSESLLNNNAGKE
+575 
-589 LELLEKYKKEI
+589 
-600 SRVQNELKKTTIN
+600 
-613 SDKGELLK
+613 
-621 SELQFYTDI
+621 
-630 YKEINKV
+630 
-637 VEQINKKSQEAKA
+637 
-650 KIEQSID
+650 
-657 NKDINDL
+657 NKDLDDL
-664 TKIASN
+664 TKVALN
-670 EIGKLSRQQENLE
+670 EIGKLSRQQEHLE
-683 KAIEKTKKE
+683 KAIQKSKKE

-706 ESKLSRQVEVLE
+706 ASKLSRQVEVLE
-718 RVKAKLQE
+718 RVSSKLQE

-740 SIDDANESAE
+740 TIDDACESTE
-750 KLRMNLTLLSSSSGN
+750 KLRMNLTLLS
-765 DDILKKIDEAIEAA
+765 DDIGGLGDEDKGLFSPDDYKK
-779 NQRTRKLR
+779 LL
-787 NEKGREDRG
+787 
-796 FGTEDYRE
+796 E
-804 LRAAQKQRDIL
+804 LRK
-815 TERHEKFKE
+815 TKE
-824 EVNIGDI
+824 EL
-831 GSKAWSEINDALKNA
+831 A
-846 ISDVNKRIEELKKS
+846 EELKSFSDDVKLKDIGVEAYSKIIEVSQKLKEDLDKQIKELEKS
-860 FDPASAIEAQIEQL
+860 FDPISAIGVQL
-874 EDTLLE
+874 EELNGIILDYA
-880 FSSDPKDVNDEF
+880 DKPHNAND
-892 KQEFRKILSGIEEE
+892 KTKKILKEAFSTLEES
-906 INNLS
+906 INNLPE
-911 DEYGDVFKQE
+911 EYGE
-921 LREWFRSVKGLADEN
+921 LVKKALKDSLAGSREIANETILKPSTDEIYEN
-936 ITRPSAD
+936 IKT
-943 ETYESI
+943 
-949 KAEFRALEERIM
+949 KFRALEERIM
-961 NSSFDSDV
+961 ESSDSDV
-969 YKKGLIDTLK
+969 FKKGLADTLK
-979 QEEGKLDESN
+979 QEEGKIDELF
-989 KKRKNDEFIV
+989 KKQKNDEFIG

-1025 KNSLNEVINRIDS
+1025 KNSLNEIINRIDS

-1101 LPMLQTDTLN
+1101 LPMLQTDTLK
-1111 KQFDNFRR
+1111 KQFDNFKR
-1119 YMQNSNINLPILR
+1119 YIQN
-1132 VDEIKD
+1132 
-1138 QFDQLRDYMN
+1138 
-1148 HANINLPILRVD
+1148 
-1160 TLKDKFD
+1160 
-1167 QIRDYINHSDIN
+1167 SDIN

-1344 LNIQRTFGKAS
+1344 LNIQRTFGEAS

-1605 VADNTKY
+1605 VADNTRY

-1698 DNPIGGFNPDDFK
+1698 DKPIGGFNPDDFK

-1723 MPDITPQFKSNL
+1723 MPDIAPQFKSNL
-1735 DKFKDFADKMKKLL
+1735 DKFKGFVDKMKNLL

-1825 LAELWKHL
+1825 LSELWKHL

-1844 LDALNETAIKLRD
+1844 IDALNETAIKLRD

-2073 TLIAAAARALQLISS
+2073 TLIAAAARALELISS

-2102 VISGVVAGILAFMGA
+2102 VISGVVAGILAFKGA
-2117 TKVIGVITK
+2117 TKVISVITK

-2138 GIAKAA
+2138 GIAKGA

-2152 MANPIAAVIAAVVAL
+2152 MANPVAAVIAAVVAL

-2198 LKSAFSNILKDVTNI
+2198 LKSAFSNILRDVTNI

-2218 DIIVGIFTGDGERV
+2218 DIIVGIFTGDGEKV

-2261 VTGLAKGIWEA
+2261 ITGLAKGIWEA

-2415 NVKRVVQGFKS
+2415 KVKRVVQGFKS

-2441 VSNALNKIKDFMD
+2441 VSNALNKIKDFID
-2454 RFKWKLPKPK
+2454 KFKWKLPKPK

>member
-32 ETSKNVKKS
+32 ETSNNVKKS

-54 KTFINGFDREI
+54 KTFAKGFNEEM
-65 KTATDSI
+65 KSATDSV
-72 KLELKA
+72 KLELKK
-78 LADQAAN
+78 LAEQASN
-85 IKISF
+85 IKIKV
-90 DTSGIEYVK
+90 DITGLEYVK
-99 RQLADIT
+99 RQLSDIT

-115 AKASMSNNANAPN
+115 ASASMSNNANAPN
-128 NGMNTMASIANS
+128 NGMNTMASVANS
-140 GALTKLTD
+140 GALTKLAD

-161 GSIKEAGDKV
+161 GSIKEVGDKA
-171 QVASESIDKADA
+171 QVASESINKADA
-183 QMKATEDSI
+183 QMKATEDSV
-192 KVIGESINKTG
+192 KVIG

-215 TGDLIK
+215 TG
-221 NTGDLINS
+221 NLINS

-238 DSIKGVNDSINNTGE
+238 DSIKGVNDSVKN
-253 LIKSTNDSIKSTN
+253 
-266 DSIKS
+266 

-336 EMINSAGKDILSASE
+336 EMINSAGKNILSAS
-351 SIESSSKNMTEAGKS
+351 KS
-366 IDSAANKI
+366 IDSAADKI
-374 KNAKLNVGTKDVPEI
+374 KNTKLDVDAKGISEI
-389 GNINE
+389 GNISE
-394 LSNSITKAS
+394 LSNSITTAS
-403 NNIDS
+403 NNINK
-408 AASKIEDASNAIDE
+408 AA
-422 AGSKIDD
+422 SKIDD
-429 SGSRVEDAGNAIDKA
+429 SGSRVEDAGNAIDRA

-456 LACSNIAALG
+456 LACTNIATLG

-472 SEIMANTINKIA
+472 SEIMANTISKIA
-484 PELKNAIENVVP
+484 PE
-496 TIKNA
+496 IKNA
-501 IIEAIKEGSKSIGQE
+501 VKSVVPSIKNTIKEPEKETEKIQTSIEKVGSGGSLNFKKSDNNPLKELSEEAKEAISD
-516 TTKAVNTATK
+516 
-526 KGINTATKKGIDTGF
+526 ID
-541 LNKSIGLGN
+541 
-550 ALFGNNQKDNQ
+550 
-561 PHYAKNIYDLMSPR
+561 
-575 AVSESLLNNNAGKE
+575 
-589 LELLEKYKKEI
+589 KEI
-600 SRVQNELKKTTIN
+600 SDVRKSLEEFNRELKKTEEGTDEYALLDSRIASLN
-613 SDKGELLK
+613 SRYGELKRKMREAMSLSK
-621 SELQFYTDI
+621 SSLGMDGLQKLASD
-630 YKEINKV
+630 EIV
-637 VEQINKKSQEAKA
+637 
-650 KIEQSID
+650 ID
-657 NKDINDL
+657 VDTSD
-664 TKIASN
+664 
-670 EIGKLSRQQENLE
+670 LE
-683 KAIEKTKKE
+683 KANKVAKETKE
-692 LSGLEKGTE
+692 
-701 VYDKV
+701 
-706 ESKLSRQVEVLE
+706 
-718 RVKAKLQE
+718 
-726 CKNLSRGAFDELSV
+726 
-740 SIDDANESAE
+740 
-750 KLRMNLTLLSSSSGN
+750 TLLSMKNLNLLSRNQGGTSGSSGD

-804 LRAAQKQRDIL
+804 LSAAKKERDIL

-860 FDPASAIEAQIEQL
+860 FDPASAIEAQIEDL

-880 FSSDPKDVNDEF
+880 FSSDPKDVNDKF
-892 KQEFRKILSGIEEE
+892 KQDFRKILSGIEER

-921 LREWFRSVKGLADEN
+921 LKEWFRSVKGLADEN
-936 ITRPSAD
+936 ITRPSTD
-943 ETYESI
+943 EAYESI

-961 NSSFDSDV
+961 ESSFDSDV
-969 YKKGLIDTLK
+969 FKKGLVDTLK
-979 QEEGKLDESN
+979 QEEGKVDESF
-989 KKRKNDEFIV
+989 KKQKNDEFIV

-1025 KNSLNEVINRIDS
+1025 KNSLNEIINRIDS

-1101 LPMLQTDTLN
+1101 LPMLQTDTLK
-1111 KQFDNFRR
+1111 KQFDNFKR
-1119 YMQNSNINLPILR
+1119 YIQN
-1132 VDEIKD
+1132 
-1138 QFDQLRDYMN
+1138 
-1148 HANINLPILRVD
+1148 
-1160 TLKDKFD
+1160 
-1167 QIRDYINHSDIN
+1167 SDIN

-1228 VVLNQQNAQVFTH
+1228 AVLNQQNAQVFTH

-1344 LNIQRTFGKAS
+1344 LNIQRTFGEAS

-1385 IVKNINVGMAEA
+1385 IVKNINVGMAKA
-1397 GASSDA
+1397 GTSSDA

-1698 DNPIGGFNPDDFK
+1698 DKPIGGFNPDDFK

-1723 MPDITPQFKSNL
+1723 MPDVTPQFKSNL
-1735 DKFKDFADKMKKLL
+1735 DKFKGFVDKMKNLL

-1825 LAELWKHL
+1825 LSELWKHL

-1844 LDALNETAIKLRD
+1844 IDALNETAIKLRD

-2073 TLIAAAARALQLISS
+2073 TLIAAAARALELISS

-2138 GIAKAA
+2138 GIAKGA

-2152 MANPIAAVIAAVVAL
+2152 MANPVAAVIAAVVAL

-2232 GEAVRSLVE
+2232 GKAVRSLVE

-2261 VTGLAKGIWEA
+2261 ITGLAKGIWEA

-2334 NSMFKYVKDKVSKI
+2334 NSMFKYIKDKVSKI

-2415 NVKRVVQGFKS
+2415 KVKRVVQGFKS

-2441 VSNALNKIKDFMD
+2441 VSNALNKVKDFID
-2454 RFKWKLPKPK
+2454 KFKWKLPKPK

-2515 GEAGSEGIIPLDELW
+2515 GEAGAEGIIPLDELW
-2530 NQLNRQFQQQ
+2530 NQLSTQFQQQ

>member
-32 ETSKNVKKS
+32 ETSNNVKKS
-41 MNMDLSKEGSNAG
+41 MNMDLTKEGSNAG
-54 KTFINGFDREI
+54 KTFAKGFNEEM
-65 KTATDSI
+65 KSATDSV
-72 KLELKA
+72 KLELKK
-78 LADQAAN
+78 LAEQASN
-85 IKISF
+85 IKIKV
-90 DTSGIEYVK
+90 DITGLEYVK
-99 RQLADIT
+99 RQLSDIT

-115 AKASMSNNANAPN
+115 ASASMSNNANAPN

-161 GSIKEAGDKV
+161 GSIKEVGDKA
-171 QVASESIDKADA
+171 QVASESINKADA
-183 QMKATEDSI
+183 QMKATEDSV

-203 ESINKTGDSINN
+203 ESINN
-215 TGDLIK
+215 TG
-221 NTGDLINS
+221 NLINS

-238 DSIKGVNDSINNTGE
+238 DSIKGVNDSVKN
-253 LIKSTNDSIKSTN
+253 
-266 DSIKS
+266 

-336 EMINSAGKDILSASE
+336 EMINSAGKNILSASE
-351 SIESSSKNMTEAGKS
+351 SI
-366 IDSAANKI
+366 DSAADKI
-374 KNAKLNVGTKDVPEI
+374 KNTKLDVDAKGISEI
-389 GNINE
+389 GNISE
-394 LSNSITKAS
+394 LSNSITTAS
-403 NNIDS
+403 NNINE
-408 AASKIEDASNAIDE
+408 AA
-422 AGSKIDD
+422 SKIDD
-429 SGSRVEDAGNAIDKA
+429 SGSRVEDAGNAIDRA

-456 LACSNIAALG
+456 LACTNIATLG

-472 SEIMANTINKIA
+472 
-484 PELKNAIENVVP
+484 IESIVP

-501 IIEAIKEGSKSIGQE
+501 IIEAFKEGSKLIGKQ
-516 TTKAVNTATK
+516 
-526 KGINTATKKGIDTGF
+526 GTG
-541 LNKSIGLGN
+541 
-550 ALFGNNQKDNQ
+550 
-561 PHYAKNIYDLMSPR
+561 
-575 AVSESLLNNNAGKE
+575 
-589 LELLEKYKKEI
+589 
-600 SRVQNELKKTTIN
+600 
-613 SDKGELLK
+613 
-621 SELQFYTDI
+621 
-630 YKEINKV
+630 
-637 VEQINKKSQEAKA
+637 
-650 KIEQSID
+650 
-657 NKDINDL
+657 NKDLDDL
-664 TKIASN
+664 TKVALN
-670 EIGKLSRQQENLE
+670 EIGKLSRQQEHLE
-683 KAIEKTKKE
+683 KAIQKSKKE

-706 ESKLSRQVEVLE
+706 ASKLSRQVDVLE
-718 RVKAKLQE
+718 RVSSKLQE

-740 SIDDANESAE
+740 TIDDANESAE

-765 DDILKKIDEAIEAA
+765 DDGFKKVIEEA
-779 NQRTRKLR
+779 NQQIRKLR
-787 NEKGREDRG
+787 NKEGKENRG

-804 LRAAQKQRDIL
+804 LLAAKE
-815 TERHEKFKE
+815 EREKLAKEHGLFKE
-824 EVNIGDI
+824 EIGISKI
-831 GSKAWSEINDALKNA
+831 GSETWSQLNELIKN
-846 ISDVNKRIEELKKS
+846 ILSKLDKRIEELEKS

-874 EDTLLE
+874 EDILSE
-880 FSSDPKDVNDEF
+880 IDSNPKDVGDKLKLDF
-892 KQEFRKILSGIEEE
+892 KEVISGIEEE

-911 DEYGDVFKQE
+911 DEYTDVFKQQ
-921 LREWFRSVKGLADEN
+921 LKEWLGSVKGLANEN
-936 ITRPSAD
+936 LTRPSTD
-943 ETYESI
+943 DIYENI
-949 KAEFRALEERIM
+949 KTKFRALEERIM
-961 NSSFDSDV
+961 ESSDSDV
-969 YKKGLIDTLK
+969 FKKGLADTLK
-979 QEEGKLDESN
+979 QEEGKIDELF
-989 KKRKNDEFIV
+989 KKQKNDEFIV

-1025 KNSLNEVINRIDS
+1025 KNSLNEIINRIDS

-1101 LPMLQTDTLN
+1101 LPMLQTDTLK
-1111 KQFDNFRR
+1111 KQFDNFKR
-1119 YMQNSNINLPILR
+1119 YIQN
-1132 VDEIKD
+1132 
-1138 QFDQLRDYMN
+1138 
-1148 HANINLPILRVD
+1148 
-1160 TLKDKFD
+1160 
-1167 QIRDYINHSDIN
+1167 SDIN

-1228 VVLNQQNAQVFTH
+1228 AVLNQQNAQVFTH
-1241 RMGQLKEKINDLK
+1241 RMGQLKEEIKGLK
-1254 TAASELVQPFKK
+1254 AAASELVQPFKK

-1275 NRLLSPIKKVASGFR
+1275 NSLLSPIKKVASGIR
-1290 NIGNEAKTASVGVDK
+1290 NIGDEAKTASVGVDK
-1305 LKGSFTGLLSKLS
+1305 LKGSFSGLLSKLS

-1344 LNIQRTFGKAS
+1344 LNIQRTFGEAS

-1385 IVKNINVGMAEA
+1385 IVKNINAGMAEA
-1397 GASSDA
+1397 GTSSDA

-1409 NTTQELLKSA
+1409 NTTQQLLESA

-1430 ETVLEGLRS
+1430 EYVLEGLRS

-1551 LQVLEVVFNYAAA
+1551 LQVLEVVFNYAAS

-1574 IQVDFSSPSSAGGAL
+1574 IQVDFSSPASTGGAL
-1589 TGMQNSLSNM
+1589 TGLQDNLGYIN
-1599 EDTATN
+1599 DTAN
-1605 VADNTKY
+1605 DAFNTIEDSSSK
-1612 ALNSI
+1612 A
-1617 GDSATDSANK
+1617 GDK
-1627 TEKAINKTEKVGK
+1627 TKKSLGKVGNSAK
-1640 KTEKAAKKTE
+1640 KAAKDTE
-1650 EAVKKVKR
+1650 EAAKKVKR

-1674 DNKKDDTKINKPK
+1674 DNKNK
-1687 KDKSKIDKPKI
+1687 KDNTKIDKPEI
-1698 DNPIGGFNPDDFK
+1698 DNPISGFNPDDFK

-1723 MPDITPQFKSNL
+1723 MPDVTPQIKSNL
-1735 DKFKDFADKMKKLL
+1735 GKFKDFVDKMKKLL

-1769 AWNRLKKEFKNFCDS
+1769 AWNRLKKEFKHFCDS

-1825 LAELWKHL
+1825 LAQLWEHL

-1844 LDALNETAIKLRD
+1844 IDALNEVAEKVRD
-1857 LILSIN
+1857 FVLSLN

-1868 LMNNGGQEVLNAFG
+1868 LMNNGGQDVLNAFG
-1882 DMLMDLGTTAA
+1882 DMLMDLGTTAV

-1899 IDAIQGLLEHLFG
+1899 IDAIQGLLDHLFG

-1949 ESVLVNGGQDI
+1949 ESALGNGLQDVI
-1960 VNSLGDLAMQIA
+1960 NSMGDLAMQIS
-1972 ATIGT
+1972 ATMGT
-1977 IVDEVAQ
+1977 IIDELAQ

-1999 ISKGALEGFKY
+1999 ISKGALEGFQY
-2010 FIDSITG
+2010 FVDSITG
-2017 FVRMLGESLGT
+2017 FVRMLGESFGT

-2036 FVNNVGDIVAIL
+2036 FVNNMGDIVAIL

-2073 TLIAAAARALQLISS
+2073 TLIAAAARALELISS

-2102 VISGVVAGILAFMGA
+2102 VISGVIAGILAFMGA
-2117 TKVIGVITK
+2117 TKVIGVVTK
-2126 VVSVFKSVGSVI
+2126 VVSVFKSVGSVL
-2138 GIAKAA
+2138 GLAKSAA
-2144 ASALWAVL
+2144 TLLWGVL
-2152 MANPIAAVIAAVVAL
+2152 AANPIAAVVAAVVGL

-2232 GEAVRSLVE
+2232 GKAVRSLVE

-2261 VTGLAKGIWEA
+2261 LTGLAKGIWEA

-2307 FAEYGGYLVEGLA
+2307 FAEYGGFLVEGLA

-2327 DKIGDAF
+2327 DSIGDAF

-2415 NVKRVVQGFKS
+2415 KVKRVVQGFKS

-2441 VSNALNKIKDFMD
+2441 VSNALNKVKDFID
-2454 RFKWKLPKPK
+2454 KFKWKLPKPK
-2464 LPKFSVSGGEAPW
+2464 LPKFNVSGGEAPW

-2515 GEAGSEGIIPLDELW
+2515 GEAGAEGIIPLDELW
-2530 NQLNRQFQQQ
+2530 NQLSRQFQQQ